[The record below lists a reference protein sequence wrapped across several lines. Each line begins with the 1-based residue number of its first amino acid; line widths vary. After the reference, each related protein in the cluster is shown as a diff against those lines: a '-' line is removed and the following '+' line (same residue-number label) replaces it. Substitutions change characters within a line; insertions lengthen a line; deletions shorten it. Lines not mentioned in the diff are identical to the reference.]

1 MVFAKEKSLHKTMK
15 RRLKLIENS
24 IRVKFNISNL
34 DLLTYTKNKTNEM
47 EIKETELKEE
57 IEYDIKYLKNTLMR
71 IELAILIIMFVVVA
85 LKIVPN

>member
-1 MVFAKEKSLHKTMK
+1 MK